1 MYSCD
6 TFSSN
11 LVPIGSRQIE
21 FLSNSFLLVRSQL
34 DATIRIVRIE
44 IANAS
49 RYFAASFNRLLYQ
62 QLQCG
67 SISREKRSADIC
79 TAIFVHNG
87 TKNVDTKGKREIA
100 MHLYLRVQ
108 RVSALHQRSNLF
120 KCRDEKNE
128 RLKFGKKKSPL
139 FFLSTPFFP
148 NKLAFEKD
156 QRSKCSSKFLTFNDV
171 MINLEIEFT
180 NTDSRKDLKQKG
192 QERNRNEPSPTSGT
206 PCTRARSKADEKVE
220 IPSEFRCQRPL
231 SLSLSLFLRAFYSHI
246 SAHKYIIRIRRRS
259 RERRKKGDNNHN
271 NLVKRYK

>member
-1 MYSCD
+1 MNLFEFGGSMYSCD
-6 TFSSN
+6 TFSPN

-120 KCRDEKNE
+120 KCRDEKYE
-128 RLKFGKKKSPL
+128 RLKFGKKK
-139 FFLSTPFFP
+139 
-148 NKLAFEKD
+148 K
-156 QRSKCSSKFLTFNDV
+156 
-171 MINLEIEFT
+171 
-180 NTDSRKDLKQKG
+180 
-192 QERNRNEPSPTSGT
+192 
-206 PCTRARSKADEKVE
+206 
-220 IPSEFRCQRPL
+220 IPSILPL
-231 SLSLSLFLRAFYSHI
+231 HSILS
-246 SAHKYIIRIRRRS
+246 
-259 RERRKKGDNNHN
+259 E
-271 NLVKRYK
+271 

>member
-1 MYSCD
+1 MYSCN
-6 TFSSN
+6 TFSPN

-120 KCRDEKNE
+120 KCRDEKYE
-128 RLKFGKKKSPL
+128 RLRFGKKKNPL
-139 FFLSTPFFP
+139 YSSSPFFP

-171 MINLEIEFT
+171 NDKFG
-180 NTDSRKDLKQKG
+180 NRVYKYRF
-192 QERNRNEPSPTSGT
+192 QERFKTERIGKKSKRTVPHLWNTLY
-206 PCTRARSKADEKVE
+206 ARTV
-220 IPSEFRCQRPL
+220 
-231 SLSLSLFLRAFYSHI
+231 
-246 SAHKYIIRIRRRS
+246 
-259 RERRKKGDNNHN
+259 KGG
-271 NLVKRYK
+271 